1 MKITKKLF
9 LIAALSAF
17 ASMIFAQ
24 EQSVQRKTYTEKET
38 SVENEYLNDIDS
50 DIIMGLATADD
61 LDNKLVALQYI
72 QNAIEEGN
80 VTPTIVEALDQLS
93 GEGIVSQA
101 RTNGRLVN
109 NYPEVRRQSCLLM
122 SQIPTEHTKN
132 QLIDIAIA
140 DNEPMVIAAAVK
152 SLGDIKPQQADEVI
166 AAIAFANKRNQVLN
180 PTSSLAYEVLVAFE
194 QLAPLAE
201 NRKEMIDCI
210 TRISTDYHY
219 NTVVRNKAY
228 KLLKTLSNTS
238 SSKKVDAK

>member
-72 QNAIEEGN
+72 QNAIEDGN

-152 SLGDIKPQQADEVI
+152 SLGDIKPEQADEVI